1 MPRRKRPHPKP
12 RPREKRQRRPKPR
25 RKQGRSDPPPP
36 REPPDELEGFE
47 PVTVGPVGWRSHNT
61 YAADAAAFKRKTRER
76 LLQLRANGL
85 TVGKLKELAGGSL
98 KDDEVMSVL
107 ECARVPV
114 AVYRKLAK
122 VLDEI
127 GEND

>member
-1 MPRRKRPHPKP
+1 MFSS
-12 RPREKRQRRPKPR
+12 EI
-25 RKQGRSDPPPP
+25 
-36 REPPDELEGFE
+36 
-47 PVTVGPVGWRSHNT
+47 
-61 YAADAAAFKRKTRER
+61 FKKR